1 MFSINIRTAAL
12 SVLAACFAAA
22 CSGKDQQTKQISQQG
37 INDAMRLVEIA
48 PSLSPTAIEKELL
61 EIRAREYEYR
71 TQIGDTQADAYIKAF
86 ESGIKQAD
94 DSLARLIFEPEQSN
108 TEEYA
113 Y

>member
-12 SVLAACFAAA
+12 SVLTACFAAA

-48 PSLSPTAIEKELL
+48 PSLSSTAIELL

-86 ESGIKQAD
+86 ESGINQAD